1 MELLGINKQMTIKRT
16 RQQRRENSRE
26 KRMIRMFRNLDSF
39 TSKPE
44 NRVLLSQVLLAF
56 TVLDAASRWI
66 NRASKA

>member
-16 RQQRRENSRE
+16 RQQRRENSRQ
-26 KRMIRMFRNLDSF
+26 KRMIKMFRNLDSF

-44 NRVLLSQVLLAF
+44 NRVSLGQVMLAF

-66 NRASKA
+66 NRANK